1 MIKRDV
7 DRDNP
12 TRINYTREGFPVS
25 SLARRR
31 GAGRG
36 KKVEKR
42 RRWRKR
48 AIKMAKLFASKE
60 SRLARSGNGLAAG
73 YGTLLP
79 SYWYANVHLFPRV
92 LEKDGHLSLSLFR
105 FFVRSQRL
113 IREHRLHDL
122 LGIFWNVRRIRWN
135 AIVSMYLKKCKRCN
149 RFYKLH

>member
-31 GAGRG
+31 GAGRDG

-79 SYWYANVHLFPRV
+79 SYCYANVHLFPRV
-92 LEKDGHLSLSLFR
+92 LEKDGHLSLSLSLSILRSIATIDKGTPIAR
-105 FFVRSQRL
+105 FARDFLKRSK
-113 IREHRLHDL
+113 
-122 LGIFWNVRRIRWN
+122 N
-135 AIVSMYLKKCKRCN
+135 SMKRDCFDVFKKV
-149 RFYKLH
+149 

>member
-92 LEKDGHLSLSLFR
+92 LEKDGHLFLSLSFDSSFDR
-105 FFVRSQRL
+105 
-113 IREHRLHDL
+113 DD
-122 LGIFWNVRRIRWN
+122 
-135 AIVSMYLKKCKRCN
+135 
-149 RFYKLH
+149 